1 MQKNNT
7 GIDSEKMAAIANKN
21 ITISK
26 GINNIAVINHR
37 MFFRDGIFISNRSS
51 DFSSSIRLAWGLE
64 M

>member
-1 MQKNNT
+1 MQNNNT
-7 GIDSEKMAAIANKN
+7 GIDCEKMAVIASKS
-21 ITISK
+21 IIISK

-37 MFFRDGIFISNRSS
+37 MFFRDGIFISNQSS